1 MISFVP
7 WISNWASNYKL
18 YWLISDPTE
27 PRKIAD
33 KLYKKGWWKLSLL
46 SWRKIGLFLLT
57 RSVLGTQLKYLKT
70 CLGQDLT
77 SHFIWLSKTMTWH
90 MTGHVMK
97 IYNIPTRNIALT
109 WAPYKSCLCTW
120 MLRLCHR
127 SMMDFIFSI
136 LFRVSLAGF
145 EQILQKRPSVFL

>member
-1 MISFVP
+1 MNIKLSIKLQIILTHLRSHRAEEDCWQTLQERLMKTQSFVMAEDWP
-7 WISNWASNYKL
+7 VFIDKVGPGN
-18 YWLISDPTE
+18 PTE
-27 PRKIAD
+27 I
-33 KLYKKGWWKLSLL
+33 L
-46 SWRKIGLFLLT
+46 I
-57 RSVLGTQLKYLKT
+57 KT